1 MEKLKPIIAEWFA
14 SLPKGYANPPYTLD
28 EVNLLRIIITEAD
41 NLDEPEKDAL
51 LKQVDKISNDEP
63 EQDAEP
69 EEKQDRFIAKSAPFI
84 QSPTAFIEFI
94 KTEYTNPGVEIMGV
108 EELFNALVA
117 LDTDNFNAVVKLMA
131 KHTNRQVEY
140 GTFKMGQYEL
150 KLAELLH
157 TYIRLDGA
165 SSLNLLLAIL
175 FNGKVYS
182 PAPNGLSKF
191 AVSISG
197 IKLIKNESRE
207 QFVSLS
213 TIPPSL
219 SEIYKN
225 IETLN
230 SIIHANDGND
240 TMSMSDLITLLT
252 DLQNGSLNDEL
263 SNIISQGATSKIP
276 AIKLLAG
283 KLEQMLQGKSPSIIF
298 ETFKQLY
305 NSEITKFAQEYT
317 KIFDV
322 ERDKI
327 VIESTSDILKKLI
340 IKDTIPS
347 TVQITDSQIN
357 IDSRL
362 LNLAKVEE
370 PESEKE

>member
-14 SLPKGYANPPYTLD
+14 SLPKGYATRPYSLD

-63 EQDAEP
+63 EQDTGP

-157 TYIRLDGA
+157 TYTRLGGA

-182 PAPNGLSKF
+182 PALNGLSKF

-197 IKLIKNESRE
+197 YKLIKNESQE

-240 TMSMSDLITLLT
+240 AMSMSDLITLLT

>member
-14 SLPKGYANPPYTLD
+14 SLPKGYATQPYSLD

-51 LKQVDKISNDEP
+51 LKQVDKISKDDP
-63 EQDAEP
+63 EEDTEP

-157 TYIRLDGA
+157 TYTRLGGA

-182 PAPNGLSKF
+182 PALNGLSKF

-197 IKLIKNESRE
+197 YKLIKNESQE

-263 SNIISQGATSKIP
+263 SNIISQGTTSKIP

-305 NSEITKFAQEYT
+305 NSEIAKFAQEYT

-362 LNLAKVEE
+362 LNLAKVED